1 MRISDWS
8 SDVCSSDLRWWQ
20 LLREQCAEFVQALVE
35 RTGVARQVEHEQT
48 HLPPR
53 IVIGRNAAYGCRCAL
68 EAPASGPE
76 FAIERR
82 LRPTRREPRGRAY
95 WRPATRPQALA
106 VPVATHP
113 AKLLAHP
120 IPQDPTRVR

>member
-1 MRISDWS
+1 M
-8 SDVCSSDLRWWQ
+8 
-20 LLREQCAEFVQALVE
+20 
-35 RTGVARQVEHEQT
+35 

-82 LRPTRREPRGRAY
+82 RRPTRREPRGRAY
-95 WRPATRPQALA
+95 WRAATRPQAMA
-106 VPVATHP
+106 VPVATH
-113 AKLLAHP
+113 AVELLA
-120 IPQDPTRVR
+120 DPVRGQVDRIAVVVAVRWHHGRRFGPLRTLGRARCR